1 MKHIFL
7 TGEIQVGKSTA
18 IRKALDA
25 MPFLTKD
32 EIGGFLTVAG
42 NRTVKTSGYVHII
55 AADGTE
61 QCTKENAVFYRKFT
75 NGSRHFD
82 VYTEV
87 FDGHG
92 VELLQNT
99 AGKRLILMDEVGT
112 AEKDCE
118 QFHRQI
124 LETLSGDIPVLG
136 VVQIRQGGFL
146 DEIRNHPNVR
156 VITVTKENR
165 NSIPEQ
171 IIKAI
176 G

>member
-18 IRKALDA
+18 IRKALEA
-25 MPFLTKD
+25 MTYLTRD

-42 NRTVKTSGYVHII
+42 NKIPKTPGYVHMI

-61 QCTKENAVFYRKFT
+61 ACTRENAIFYRQFL

-87 FDGHG
+87 FEQHG

-99 AGKRLILMDEVGT
+99 AGKRLILMDEIGT

-118 QFHRQI
+118 QFRKQI
-124 LETLSGDIPVLG
+124 LKTLREDIPVLG
-136 VVQIRQGGFL
+136 VVQIREGGFL
-146 DEIRNHPNVR
+146 DEIRSHPNVK

-165 NSIPEQ
+165 NSIPVQ
-171 IIKAI
+171 ILEAI